1 MTGHAEK
8 MNRNASDMK
17 RICLLLMLLAA
28 TGLAS
33 AETFR
38 ISDIR
43 VDGLQRLS
51 EGSIFSYVPLEVG
64 DTMTPSLARSTI
76 RDLWATGFFD
86 DVRLAR
92 EDNVLVVTVEERP
105 AISAISIAGNKQIKT
120 EDLMPALANI
130 GIAEGEIFNKLELDR
145 VRQEMIHQY
154 YSRGYYGVNVDTNV
168 GELSRNRVNLSI
180 VVEEGDQARI
190 RHINIVGNK
199 AFSEEELRD
208 DFESDSKRGLFFWR
222 GADKYTREKL
232 SGDLETLRSYY
243 LDRGYLD
250 FSIESTQVSIS
261 ESKRDIFVT
270 ANIREGEIYT
280 VSDVLLTGELIL
292 GEETLRRLIMVEQGD
307 TFSRKRVEQSVE
319 NITAVLANIGYAFAN
334 VNPVPRIDRD
344 TLETELN
351 FFIDPGKRVYVRQVE
366 FRGNTKTK
374 DEVMRREMRQFEGA
388 WFSQSAIDRSKL
400 RLQQLGYL
408 DKVNVETPAVEG
420 TDDQVDIII
429 SVEEQP
435 SGSFQ
440 IGFGY
445 SQIQGLIA
453 SVSVQQDNFLG
464 SGRRV
469 GFALS
474 HSDIYTQASVNY
486 TNPYYTDSGVSRGF
500 YARYTEYERRDAN
513 ISTYSTSQ
521 AAGGVNFG
529 FPLSEVDYLRFGLGA
544 QRIDLN
550 FLSGACLAEPGL
562 DPEDPDNYV
571 YGVCADRPLAITL
584 DIDGD
589 GFLSTSERQIETYR
603 IDGTWSRDS
612 RNHYLNPTVGSLH
625 RFGAEVALP
634 GSTREFFRVNYRFR
648 KYWPIGSKGMAFS
661 LKGDIAYG
669 DSYDNYDKK
678 LGIEPVEPELAEG
691 RSLDCQLDE
700 VVTYDAGLPFY
711 EHFYGGGVSDIRGFD
726 DNSLG
731 PKDSYCRSVGGDF
744 KVIGG
749 LELAFPLPNIE
760 SSGTRLAW
768 FVDVGN
774 VYRDFDSFETGLLRA
789 STGLSLTWQAPV
801 GPIIINVATPLKER
815 EGDETQIIQFSFGQ
829 TF

>member
-1 MTGHAEK
+1 
-8 MNRNASDMK
+8 MK

-51 EGSIFSYVPLEVG
+51 EGNIFSYVPLEVG

-76 RDLWATGFFD
+76 RDLWETGFFD
-86 DVRLAR
+86 DVRLSR
-92 EDNVLVVTVEERP
+92 EGDVLVVTVEERP
-105 AISAISIAGNKQIKT
+105 AISAISIAGNRQIKT

-145 VRQEMIHQY
+145 VRQEMIRQY
-154 YSRGYYGVNVDTNV
+154 YSRGYYAVEVDTNV

-180 VVEEGDQARI
+180 VVEEGEQARI
-190 RHINIVGNK
+190 RHINIVGNET
-199 AFSEEELRD
+199 FSEEELRD
-208 DFESDSKRGLFFWR
+208 GFESDSKLGWFFWQ
-222 GADKYTREKL
+222 GANKYTREKL

-261 ESKRDIFVT
+261 EDKRDIFVT
-270 ANIREGEIYT
+270 ANIREGEVYT
-280 VSDVLLTGELIL
+280 VRDVVLTGELIL
-292 GEETLRRLIMVEQGD
+292 GEETLRRLIMIEEGD
-307 TFSRKRVEQSVE
+307 TFSRKQVEQSVN
-319 NITAVLANIGYAFAN
+319 NITTVLSNIGYAFAN

-351 FFIDPGKRVYVRQVE
+351 FFIDPGKRVYVRRVE
-366 FRGNTKTK
+366 FRGNTQTK
-374 DEVMRREMRQFEGA
+374 DEVLRREMRQFEGA

-400 RLQQLGYL
+400 RLQRLGYL
-408 DKVNVETPAVEG
+408 DNVNIETPAVEG
-420 TDDQVDIII
+420 TDDQVDIVV

-440 IGFGY
+440 VGFGY
-445 SQIQGLIA
+445 SQVQGLIA

-469 GFALS
+469 GFAVS

-500 YARYTEYERRDAN
+500 YARYTEFDQGDAN
-513 ISTYSTSQ
+513 ISQFSTSQ
-521 AAGGVNFG
+521 AAAGVNFG
-529 FPLSEVDYLRFGLGA
+529 FPLSEVDYLRFGLGVQDVDINIGGRA
-544 QRIDLN
+544 V
-550 FLSGACLAEPGL
+550 PV
-562 DPEDPDNYV
+562 DPDDPDSAFEYRYV
-571 YGVCADRPLAITL
+571 ADRPLGITL
-584 DIDGD
+584 DEDGD
-589 GFLSTSERQIETYR
+589 GFLSSEERSVTTYR
-603 IDGTWSRDS
+603 LDGTWSRDS
-612 RNHYLNPTVGSLH
+612 RNHYLNPTTGSLH
-625 RFGAEVALP
+625 RLGAEVALP
-634 GSTREFFRVNYRFR
+634 GSTREFFRLNYRFR
-648 KYWPIGSKGMAFS
+648 KYWPIGNNGMAFS
-661 LKGDIAYG
+661 LKGDVAYG
-669 DSYDNYDKK
+669 DAYDNYDEE
-678 LGIEPVEPELAEG
+678 LGLQPIEPELSDG
-691 RSLDCQLDE
+691 RARECQLDE
-700 VVTYDAGLPFY
+700 VVTYDTGLPFY
-711 EHFYGGGVSDIRGFD
+711 EHFYGGGVSDIRGFE

-731 PKDSYCRSVGGDF
+731 PKDQFCRSVGGDF

-749 LELAFPLPNIE
+749 FELAFPLPNIE

-768 FVDVGN
+768 FFDVGN
-774 VYRDFDSFETGLLRA
+774 VYRDVDSFETDLLRA